1 MKERRVGSKERG
13 VGRKERG
20 VGKKEIERWDRKERG
35 AK

>member
-1 MKERRVGSKERG
+1 MAVKKEG

-20 VGKKEIERWDRKERG
+20 VGRKEIERWDRKERG